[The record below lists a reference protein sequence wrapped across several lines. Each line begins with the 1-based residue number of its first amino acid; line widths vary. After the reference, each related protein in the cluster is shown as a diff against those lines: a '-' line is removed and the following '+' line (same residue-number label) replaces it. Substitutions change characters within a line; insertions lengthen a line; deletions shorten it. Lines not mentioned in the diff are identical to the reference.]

1 MSTQGQHAYGSV
13 SLLDRDI
20 GTWST
25 IIDIT
30 AIMSIIFNCALIA
43 FTSNALFYYFPA
55 MNEHEYDCCLDI
67 SPDRCLDLH
76 NCMLDLAAYSCPGI
90 SCVQIEQTRGS
101 IQELIAILSP

>member
-1 MSTQGQHAYGSV
+1 MLHKSV
-13 SLLDRDI
+13 LAAAGFVARSLQAQTCQRELCILTSPYLQPDRDI

-55 MNEHEYDCCLDI
+55 MNEHEYDRSLDI
-67 SPDRCLDLH
+67 SRD
-76 NCMLDLAAYSCPGI
+76 
-90 SCVQIEQTRGS
+90 
-101 IQELIAILSP
+101 